1 MFLPYPDHPKFIL
14 MSGGTIMF
22 PETYDIAFTSSAAG
36 YGIKS
41 YLFDFDTGDF
51 IIRDGKPV

>member
-1 MFLPYPDHPKFIL
+1 